1 MKIGSM
7 IVSDIRFQFKYGF
20 YFLYLIFSLLYIGLL
35 YAFPQA
41 WREKAALLMIYTDP
55 AAMGLFF
62 MGAIVLYEKG
72 ERVLDSLAV
81 SPVRP
86 WEYVVS
92 KLISI
97 AFISVFVGMAIGL
110 SAGIISNPLLF
121 IVAVFLLSCVCSA
134 AGLIIASKIATLNQF
149 ILVTVPVE
157 IMMNVPAVF
166 WIVGV
171 RNGWLM
177 IHPGICMIKLCTDA
191 GVWLFPLLILILWTV
206 LLFCLACHSVT
217 KMLKTL
223 GGIKL

>member
-1 MKIGSM
+1 
-7 IVSDIRFQFKYGF
+7 
-20 YFLYLIFSLLYIGLL
+20 
-35 YAFPQA
+35 
-41 WREKAALLMIYTDP
+41 
-55 AAMGLFF
+55 MGLYFV
-62 MGAIVLYEKG
+62 GAIVLYEKG

-97 AFISVFVGMAIGL
+97 ALISVLVGLAIGI
-110 SAGIISNPLLF
+110 SAGIILNPLLF
-121 IVAVFLLSCVCSA
+121 IVAVFLLSCVYSA
-134 AGLIIASKIATLNQF
+134 AGLIIASKIETLDQF
-149 ILVTVPVE
+149 ILVTIPAE

-166 WIVGV
+166 WILDV

-177 IHPGICMIKLCTDA
+177 IHPGICMINLSTDV
-191 GVWLFPLLILILWTV
+191 GLWLFPLLILILWTV

-223 GGIKL
+223 GG